1 MKLPIPEMAF
11 NSPEN
16 RRKFTEAVNQ
26 IDRKKF
32 GRDFLM
38 TYKKKTPLI
47 KSDFKNL
54 SKKWLFVINKNGRE
68 KYLMFI
74 NNDKSQLDENVGGS
88 LASEGYGLE
97 LYYCEFYYNED
108 AVGTHFQNLRFDSS
122 DSYYD
127 TIDSLLSW
135 ANVYSITSIDSY
147 PFMNWTET
155 PFEVKS

>member
-1 MKLPIPEMAF
+1 MKLPIPEINY
-11 NSPEN
+11 NSTN
-16 RRKFTEAVNQ
+16 NMVKFTEAVNQ

-74 NNDKSQLDENVGGS
+74 SNTP
-88 LASEGYGLE
+88 LE
-97 LYYCEFYYNED
+97 LAIKDKNPIQLKLYYIEFYYNED

-122 DSYYD
+122 DFYYD

-135 ANVYSITSIDSY
+135 ATVYSITSIESY

>member
-1 MKLPIPEMAF
+1 MKLPILKMDSYSLD
-11 NSPEN
+11 NM
-16 RRKFTEAVNQ
+16 RKFTEAVNQ

-32 GRDFLM
+32 GKDFLM

-54 SKKWLFVINKNGRE
+54 SKKWIFVINKNGRD

-74 NNDKSQLDENVGGS
+74 NNDKLQLYEYV
-88 LASEGYGLE
+88 EGILPSKAYGLQ

-122 DSYYD
+122 DFYYD

-135 ANVYSITSIDSY
+135 ANVYSITSIDSH

>member
-16 RRKFTEAVNQ
+16 MRKFTEAVNK
-26 IDRKKF
+26 IDKGKF
-32 GRDFLM
+32 GKDFLM
-38 TYKKKTPLI
+38 TYKKKTPII

-54 SKKWLFVINKNGRE
+54 SKKWIFVINKNGKE

-74 NNDKSQLDENVGGS
+74 NNDKSELDENVEGS
-88 LASEGYGLE
+88 LASEGYGLS

-122 DSYYD
+122 DFYSD
-127 TIDSLLSW
+127 TIDSLLAW